1 MKKINLIIL
10 SVIVI
15 AVSAFTFNSVNK
27 STPDVKN
34 DLKIEAGIY
43 EANVKSSKITWL
55 GRKVTS
61 SHNGTV
67 ALASGSLEFD
77 RNGLT
82 GGTFELDMTTIKN
95 IDLTDKKKNAKL
107 VGHLKSDDFFSV
119 KSHPK
124 ATFKITSVSRKKKG
138 DNNYKIAGDLTIKGI
153 THPLSF
159 PAKIEG
165 NGNTVN
171 ALAKMTFDR
180 AKYNVKF
187 QSGSFFENLGDKAI
201 YDDIEMEVSL
211 VANK

>member
-67 ALASGSLEFD
+67 ELASGSLEFD
-77 RNGLT
+77 GNGLT

>member
-77 RNGLT
+77 GNGLT

-138 DNNYKIAGDLTIKGI
+138 DHNYKIAGDLTIKGI

>member
-67 ALASGSLEFD
+67 ELASGSLEFD
-77 RNGLT
+77 GNGLT

-171 ALAKMTFDR
+171 ALAKVTFDR